1 MIDALQQAM
10 YGFTEHPEYQTLPE
24 SIKSLHSPKEY
35 AWLGT
40 ERDRLVERE
49 TQPDMDYTE

>member
-10 YGFTEHPEYQTLPE
+10 YGYTEHPEYQTLPD
-24 SIKSLHSPKEY
+24 SIKSLHSAKEY